1 MNFVGVTTTG
11 NACKHAYALELS
23 SMKLEIFKFY
33 MSCSS
38 GKQGDVICIESK
50 TENIVVLW
58 SKCVSKQSVIY
69 ASLSSCVS

>member
-1 MNFVGVTTTG
+1 MIHRYSTG

-23 SMKLEIFKFY
+23 SMELEIFKFY

-58 SKCVSKQSVIY
+58 SKCVSKQSVIH